1 MGFIQPISS
10 PYSMLV
16 LFVKNKDGLLYLC
29 TDFCSL
35 NYISKKNCYLL
46 LLISDLLDLSCK
58 AQVYMKIDF
67 CHTYHLVCIA
77 DSY

>member
-1 MGFIQPISS
+1 
-10 PYSMLV
+10 MLV

-46 LLISDLLDLSCK
+46 LLISDLLDLSRK